1 MAVSEELKCA
11 PLNADD
17 CRADYHCGIDF
28 PKGWRGTLTRVLM
41 RRELNARPNAN
52 GSGVQSLVIPLV
64 GRNVQRHVIPQTADI
79 IGGVRSHMRT
89 GLRAKFPANRENNRE
104 YRDSGPSEANFVARN
119 RRAAATFYEIPYA
132 N

>member
-1 MAVSEELKCA
+1 M
-11 PLNADD
+11 
-17 CRADYHCGIDF
+17 
-28 PKGWRGTLTRVLM
+28 LM

-104 YRDSGPSEANFVARN
+104 FCNFGPFTAKILDRN
-119 RRAAATFYEIPYA
+119 ACATGTSLQIPYS

>member
-89 GLRAKFPANRENNRE
+89 GLAWISPEIREFFE
-104 YRDSGPSEANFVARN
+104 EFSK
-119 RRAAATFYEIPYA
+119 
-132 N
+132 